1 MVTGVVFI
9 LLSVI
14 TFSYASNSCVVLP
27 LINKND
33 PIHEEVI
40 FVNESYFAYRIY
52 KQWFIQNGVENVK
65 LNASI
70 VHSYDGVLCFYY
82 EKFIGC
88 EDEDRGS
95 WIRTDGEVKDFY
107 RINGTIVEVRE
118 DGALYVGTQKVE
130 KCGNIVN
137 LFPQWLYFLII
148 FPILLLLAQFASWLK
163 GRE

>member
-1 MVTGVVFI
+1 MVTGAVFI
-9 LLSVI
+9 LLSLLA
-14 TFSYASNSCVVLP
+14 FSYGSYSCVVLP
-27 LINKND
+27 SSDKND
-33 PIHEEVI
+33 PIHDEVVFI
-40 FVNESYFAYRIY
+40 NESYFAYRID
-52 KQWFIQNGVENVK
+52 KQWFLKNGKEIMK

-70 VHSYDGVLCFYY
+70 VRSYDGVLCFYY
-82 EKFIGC
+82 DKFIGC

-130 KCGNIVN
+130 KYVNIVN

-148 FPILLLLAQFASWLK
+148 FPLLLLVAQFASWLK
-163 GRE
+163 RGE